1 MTKKLFKLNSE
12 ATVSRTIFSQA
23 ATTVLVVFFLSSGGL
38 ASSITDEIDKK
49 IDNIEFEVSRL
60 ASQKQ
65 DMLEVLNES
74 GFMELTERVEA
85 KLDLSNQRLA
95 EGNSLMREVTRRIA
109 EKEEID
115 HRQNLQ
121 ILEANRMIF
130 ENKSYIWGITVVIT
144 FVFAVIGTVIKWI
157 VSHRKECQNTD
168 SRVRIYKYWEK

>member
-1 MTKKLFKLNSE
+1 MKRIVIVPVSAVFLLFSFTPCSEGYETSDENS
-12 ATVSRTIFSQA
+12 
-23 ATTVLVVFFLSSGGL
+23 LSS
-38 ASSITDEIDKK
+38 K

-115 HRQNLQ
+115 HRQDLQ
-121 ILEANRMIF
+121 IVEANRMIF

-157 VSHRKECQNTD
+157 VSHRKECQSTG
-168 SRVRIYKYWEK
+168 SRVKIYKYWEK